1 MIRRHPLRGLLG
13 GLLIGIGLSI
23 LLVIYGAAPLGAWTV
38 IALILLFAVIGVA
51 AAWLLPARSRPV
63 VATTTAPAT
72 VQTTTTRYDDPDRP

>member
-1 MIRRHPLRGLLG
+1 MIRRHPIRGLLG
-13 GLLIGIGLSI
+13 GVLIGIGLAI
-23 LLVIYGAAPLGAWTV
+23 LLVIYGAAPLGSWTV

-63 VATTTAPAT
+63 VVATAAPAT

>member
-63 VATTTAPAT
+63 VATTAAPAT
-72 VQTTTTRYDDPDRP
+72 VQTTTRYDDPDRP

>member
-38 IALILLFAVIGVA
+38 IALVVLFMVIGVA
-51 AAWLLPARSRPV
+51 AAWLLPARSRRAV
-63 VATTTAPAT
+63 VAETAPAT
-72 VQTTTTRYDDPDRP
+72 FQTTTRYDDQDRP